1 MNELFPI
8 ASGLVLGAV
17 LALVRPGL
25 RLLAGLAGA
34 VLFGVLATFV
44 SGEYL
49 IGWEFLLVDVPLV
62 ALCAAAGLLAVRAV
76 LRGTGQQRQPRG

>member
-1 MNELFPI
+1 MHELFPI

-25 RLLAGLAGA
+25 RLAIGIVGA
-34 VLFGVLATFV
+34 VLFGVLATVV

-49 IGWEFLLVDVPLV
+49 IGWEFLIIDVPLV
-62 ALCAAAGLLAVRAV
+62 AVSAAAGLLAVRSA
-76 LRGTGQQRQPRG
+76 RNASARTRQPRG

>member
-1 MNELFPI
+1 MHELFPI

-25 RLLAGLAGA
+25 RLVTGIVGA
-34 VLFGVLATFV
+34 VLFGVLATVV

-49 IGWEFLLVDVPLV
+49 IGWEFLIIDVPLV
-62 ALCAAAGLLAVRAV
+62 AVSAAAGLLVVRSA
-76 LRGTGQQRQPRG
+76 RNAAARTRQPRG

>member
-25 RLLAGLAGA
+25 RLLTGIAGA
-34 VLFGVLATFV
+34 VLFGVLATV
-44 SGEYL
+44 ASGEYL
-49 IGWEFLLVDVPLV
+49 VGWEFLIIDIPLV
-62 ALCAAAGLLAVRAV
+62 ALSAAVGLLAVRAV
-76 LRGTGQQRQPRG
+76 LRGTGQPRQPRG